1 MIDRIICINFNGSRQ
16 WLLYCVLGSNFMIFW
31 AVKNVLS
38 LHRTINYLM
47 KQVKIN
53 YERLKMKLYLS
64 FKTQKNAKISM
75 FGFLGDSQG
84 SHAIYS
90 SILLLA
96 FYFTSILLTWQ
107 NFKFKRE
114 NFSGFFFLSSFTK
127 YFKFQSGTIEI
138 VFLSSVY

>member
-1 MIDRIICINFNGSRQ
+1 
-16 WLLYCVLGSNFMIFW
+16 MIFW

-38 LHRTINYLM
+38 LHRTRNYLM

-90 SILLLA
+90 SILILA
-96 FYFTSILLTWQ
+96 SVNLTE
-107 NFKFKRE
+107 F
-114 NFSGFFFLSSFTK
+114 
-127 YFKFQSGTIEI
+127 
-138 VFLSSVY
+138 